1 MEAGVATTGS
11 AAGANWLE
19 GQGNTG
25 WSSSSYHVEPRS
37 ATGDLGALAGP
48 REITSPLAFHGEPSA
63 AQKALPDVAQCPFPW
78 VPPHAGLSRW
88 AVSCPNRALRWRHEN
103 PAPGRPAPREGNTD
117 RSVPSCHLKPRST
130 TENLGELAGPRE
142 ISSPLAFRGEPPAA
156 RKALPDVAKR
166 PFPCI
171 GSPSRWAEPLGC
183 GLPKPGFAVPQRKS
197 RPWTPRLTGREH
209 GQVGTILPPQTP
221 FRNRGPGAA
230 CWPTRNLITT
240 GFSW

>member
-25 WSSSSYHVEPRS
+25 WSASSYHLKPRS

-117 RSVPSCHLKPRST
+117 TSIHPIASTSNLVPQPRTWGS
-130 TENLGELAGPRE
+130 LLAHEKSRHHWLFVV
-142 ISSPLAFRGEPPAA
+142 SRRPPG
-156 RKALPDVAKR
+156 R
-166 PFPCI
+166 PCLMLQNA
-171 GSPSRWAEPLGC
+171 PSH
-183 GLPKPGFAVPQRKS
+183 GLPL
-197 RPWTPRLTGREH
+197 RLG
-209 GQVGTILPPQTP
+209 
-221 FRNRGPGAA
+221 
-230 CWPTRNLITT
+230 
-240 GFSW
+240 